1 MRQVGIVGVGHT
13 KFGKHTGTF
22 LEMISEAA
30 LQAMDDAG
38 AKTGDNNV
46 IDQVFVA
53 SMGAGMI
60 NRISGSASALV
71 DTLDIRPAMAECIE
85 NGPASGARL
94 MVLSNALRILLLTCR
109 HAKRPAPAADRA
121 DYRIAT
127 LLRRLDAEYP
137 DRWSL
142 ERMAE
147 STGFPIDGFRHRF
160 RKIVG
165 APPMAWLLELRL
177 EKAEL
182 LLRTGTLS
190 VAETAAACGFSDSNY
205 FSTRFSRHFGCSP
218 RQYRLDAQRDSH
230 APRQDF
236 ASTTQEFI
244 SHSASRDVLEKYLSP
259 PLHAPVRPA
268 PPERF
273 AALEHMAQFQGGK
286 ADTSI
291 CKMWEKKKARFNL
304 R

>member
-1 MRQVGIVGVGHT
+1 MDGLRQHLCWED
-13 KFGKHTGTF
+13 FEF
-22 LEMISEAA
+22 
-30 LQAMDDAG
+30 
-38 AKTGDNNV
+38 
-46 IDQVFVA
+46 QVLYRRHGREY
-53 SMGAGMI
+53 SI
-60 NRISGSASALV
+60 RNRHAHDFYELVVVREGSAFHGFGGEKHRLSPGDVFLV
-71 DTLDIRPAMAECIE
+71 LPGETHYYADANRLGIYNILFSRNFFSRLLAEFRGAAEVEAYLGLAPAGENERKFEIRHFDNRTFFQVIELLDEIRNEEQE
-85 NGPASGARL
+85 NHSGARL

-205 FSTRFSRHFGCSP
+205 FSRQFRRKFGRTPRESR
-218 RQYRLDAQRDSH
+218 R
-230 APRQDF
+230 
-236 ASTTQEFI
+236 
-244 SHSASRDVLEKYLSP
+244 
-259 PLHAPVRPA
+259 
-268 PPERF
+268 
-273 AALEHMAQFQGGK
+273 
-286 ADTSI
+286 
-291 CKMWEKKKARFNL
+291 
-304 R
+304 